1 MSDGFRREKISD
13 LFPVFLRVLF
23 SHQNSMNVITNSGD
37 VLMKKKGSFK
47 MQKFL
52 QLLAVT
58 VISVSAVTFQVGPQ
72 KTYTRLQDVTPKLK
86 AGDTVLVDGNAQ
98 YTGDVKFTVAGTNV
112 KPIIVKGI
120 RIEGKKPVISG
131 GTNTVHF
138 NGCDHMVFEGFEVTG
153 GKSRGIFFQADSVVI
168 RDVAVHD
175 CPQQGILGADIGSGT
190 LTLEYSEVYRC
201 GSGGSM
207 HQIYMTTDEVNFPGS
222 VFRMQYCYIH
232 DANGGNNVKSRSER
246 NEIYYNWIEGAYYHE
261 LELIGSDPG
270 GVDDGWTIGL
280 KREDSDVVGN
290 VLFKRKTAA
299 NNDSNFSVTRCGGDA
314 TGWTHGKYRF
324 VNNTIIAGSGAV
336 FRLFDTLQS
345 IEMHNNIFYRSAGG
359 VNMIRAAEGEMAWS
373 TGKAVYAGSNNWVVT
388 GTTNIPKEWIGT
400 ITGANPGFVNFKE
413 KNLKLEGTS
422 LCVNAGNEDCVSP
435 SGFPFTNPLKKPSGI
450 PPLGVPPSPEGN
462 YVRPVNGVNDIG
474 AYEYSSGSVIS
485 RRNTIHN
492 REPVS
497 FRYLGDGVLQI
508 RFSQTISGN
517 TEMKLYRLS
526 GQLAACKTIDLSG
539 TSEKSLTWNLNEKQK
554 RFCGTY
560 LLEIRVSGE
569 TVKSG
574 KIRL

>member
-1 MSDGFRREKISD
+1 
-13 LFPVFLRVLF
+13 
-23 SHQNSMNVITNSGD
+23 
-37 VLMKKKGSFK
+37 MKKKYHLKALHS
-47 MQKFL
+47 L
-52 QLLAVT
+52 QLLAALAV
-58 VISVSAVTFQVGPQ
+58 AVTSTTYQVGPQ
-72 KTYTRLQDVTPKLK
+72 KTYTRLQDVASKLK
-86 AGDTVLVDGNAQ
+86 AGDTVLVDGNTQ
-98 YTGDVKFTVAGTNV
+98 YVGDVKFTIAGTNA
-112 KPIIVKGI
+112 KPIYVKGI
-120 RIEGKKPVISG
+120 RIEGKRPVISG

-138 NGCDHMVFEGFEVTG
+138 NGCDHLVFEGFEVTG
-153 GKSRGIFFQADSVVI
+153 GKSRGIFYQADSVVI

-190 LTLEYSEVYRC
+190 LTLEYSEVYHC

-207 HQIYMTTDEVNFPGS
+207 HQIYMTTDEVNFPGR
-222 VFRMQYCYIH
+222 VFRMQYCFIH

-290 VLFKRKTAA
+290 VLFKRRTAA

-314 TGWTHGKYRF
+314 TGWTHGRYRF

-373 TGKAVYAGSNNWVVT
+373 TGKAVYAGSKNWVVT
-388 GTTNIPKEWIGT
+388 GTTNIPKEWTGT

-422 LCVNAGNEDCVSP
+422 LCVNDGSEECVSP

-450 PPLGVPPSPEGN
+450 PPLGVQPLPEGN
-462 YVRPVNGVNDIG
+462 YTRAVNGVIDIG
-474 AYEYSSGSVIS
+474 AYEVSSGAGIS
-485 RRNTIHN
+485 RRNAFHT
-492 REPVS
+492 RVPVY
-497 FRYLGDGVLQI
+497 FKYTGDGILQI
-508 RFSQTISGN
+508 RFSQAVSGN
-517 TEMKLYRLS
+517 AELRLYRLS
-526 GQLAACKTIDLSG
+526 GQLVASKSIALSG
-539 TSEKSLTWNLNEKQK
+539 PGERSMVWDLKVEQK
-554 RFCGTY
+554 RFSGMYLVEVCG
-560 LLEIRVSGE
+560 LGERVYCSE
-569 TVKSG
+569 LTF
-574 KIRL
+574 

>member
-1 MSDGFRREKISD
+1 MEKKNHLLALS
-13 LFPVFLRVLF
+13 
-23 SHQNSMNVITNSGD
+23 T
-37 VLMKKKGSFK
+37 
-47 MQKFL
+47 L
-52 QLLAVT
+52 QLLAVLA
-58 VISVSAVTFQVGPQ
+58 VAVSSSTFQVGPQ
-72 KTYTRLQDVTPKLK
+72 KTYTRIQDVTSKLK

-98 YTGDVKFTVAGTNV
+98 YAGDVKFTVAGTNS
-112 KPIIVKGI
+112 KPIIVKGN
-120 RIEGKKPVISG
+120 RIEGKRPVISG

-153 GKSRGIFFQADSVVI
+153 GKSRGIFYQADSVII

-190 LTLEYSEVYRC
+190 LTLEYSEVYHC

-207 HQIYMTTDEVNFPGS
+207 HQIYMTTDEVNFPGR

-290 VLFKRKTAA
+290 VLFKRRTAA

-314 TGWTHGKYRF
+314 TGWTHGRYRF

-345 IEMHNNIFYRSAGG
+345 IEMHNNIFFRSAGG

-388 GTTNIPKEWIGT
+388 GTTNIPNEWTGT
-400 ITGANPGFVNFKE
+400 ITGATPGFVNFTE
-413 KNLKLEGTS
+413 KNLKLEETS
-422 LCVNAGNEDCVSP
+422 LCVNAGSEECASP
-435 SGFPFTNPLKKPSGI
+435 SGFPFTNPLKKPTGI
-450 PPLGVPPSPEGN
+450 PPLGVQPLPEGN
-462 YVRPVNGVNDIG
+462 YKRVTNGVVDIG
-474 AYEYSSGSVIS
+474 AYEVSSGSV
-485 RRNTIHN
+485 
-492 REPVS
+492 VS
-497 FRYLGDGVLQI
+497 EQIENDKRVQAFVRSIGDGVLRI
-508 RFSQTISGN
+508 SFSQALSG
-517 TEMKLYRLS
+517 TAELRVYRVS
-526 GQLAACKTIDLSG
+526 GQLVERKEVVLSG
-539 TSEKSLTWNLNEKQK
+539 TGESSVVWDLQEEQK
-554 RFCGTY
+554 RLCGMY
-560 LLEIRVSGE
+560 LLEVRGLGE
-569 TVKSG
+569 NVQCC
-574 KIRL
+574 RMRF

>member
-1 MSDGFRREKISD
+1 
-13 LFPVFLRVLF
+13 
-23 SHQNSMNVITNSGD
+23 
-37 VLMKKKGSFK
+37 MKQEYHLKPEP
-47 MQKFL
+47 ML
-52 QLLAVT
+52 QLLTVLAIAVT
-58 VISVSAVTFQVGPQ
+58 SATYQVGPQ
-72 KTYTRLQDVTPKLK
+72 KTYTRIQDVTSKLK
-86 AGDTVLVDGNAQ
+86 AGDTLLVDGNAQ
-98 YTGDVKFTVAGTNV
+98 YAGDVKFTGAGTNA
-112 KPIIVKGI
+112 KPIVVKGI
-120 RIEGKKPVISG
+120 RIDGKRPVISG

-138 NGCDHMVFEGFEVTG
+138 NECDHLIFEGFEVTG
-153 GKSRGIFFQADSVVI
+153 GKSRGIFYQADSVVI

-190 LTLEYSEVYRC
+190 LTLEYSEVYHC

-314 TGWTHGKYRF
+314 TGWTHGRYRF

-388 GTTNIPKEWIGT
+388 GTTNIPKEWTGT
-400 ITGANPGFVNFKE
+400 ITGAVPGFVNFKE
-413 KNLKLEGTS
+413 KNLKLDGTS
-422 LCVNAGNEDCVSP
+422 LCVNAGSEECVSP

-450 PPLGVPPSPEGN
+450 PPLGVQPSPEGN
-462 YVRPVNGVNDIG
+462 YARGVNGIIDIG
-474 AYEYSSGSVIS
+474 AYEVSSGAVIS
-485 RRNTIHN
+485 RRNAVHN

-497 FRYLGDGVLQI
+497 FRYAGDGLLQI
-508 RFSQTISGN
+508 RLSQAISGN
-517 TEMKLYRLS
+517 AELRLYRLS
-526 GQLAACKTIDLSG
+526 GQLVARKKVDLYSPGERSVVWDLKVEQMLFSG
-539 TSEKSLTWNLNEKQK
+539 M
-554 RFCGTY
+554 Y
-560 LLEIRVSGE
+560 LVEIRGAGGRVYCSE
-569 TVKSG
+569 L
-574 KIRL
+574 RL